1 MVGRRLPWQFARSSR
16 DRQRSRRAGYRR
28 RIIFAQFGS
37 GASGN
42 EVLAVGGCTRCRMIQ
57 RIFSPCSLPPTTT
70 SQLTCFSYF
79 QDSRGEVKL
88 ALLPPCNLPLR
99 HYHSTAAPM
108 HLSPRSPQSFLSRG
122 ISAHITKMLFACSET
137 RVETLTNRVL
147 VMN

>member
-1 MVGRRLPWQFARSSR
+1 VAICTIFPGSATIETRGIQAKNYIRSVWQRCKWKRSVSGRWMYMMSDDTKDFL
-16 DRQRSRRAGYRR
+16 
-28 RIIFAQFGS
+28 
-37 GASGN
+37 
-42 EVLAVGGCTRCRMIQ
+42 
-57 RIFSPCSLPPTTT
+57 PCSLPPTTT

-99 HYHSTAAPM
+99 HYHSAAAPM
-108 HLSPRSPQSFLSRG
+108 HLSPRSPQSFLSCG